1 MAWVDRAGL
10 GAFLVE
16 KSPQPKPSHSPSL
29 ALWPRLTLGLSPSAA
44 LVLAA
49 ECAVF
54 LGALAVGRN
63 VGIAA
68 PLLVALALV
77 RCRYE
82 AMEAPSVRLLQLVGL
97 VSAGYALFHYPF
109 LPIAEEIPY
118 APSAFAGFMLL
129 WAMAVFS
136 GALCLRWPSLAL
148 IAAAFPL
155 WSKYAV
161 ERFTGLPHQQALDV
175 VPLAAVGFCLAL
187 GLLVAQIFGRLSS
200 GTLAKAQ
207 AAAAPVFAQ
216 IVFIAAVSI
225 HLANYFSSFRA
236 KIGLDGDETAWLM
249 KNDPSNIFLVALDNN
264 HVFFSGWSSAIE
276 YLRLFLNHWHLV
288 TNALILIAQGAAIL
302 GFLMPRSLLLILLLG
317 FDGMHLAILLAQGA
331 NFWPWILLNVVIGT
345 VIFAPE
351 YRKPPV
357 ILGLFSVLFI
367 LLGDRITHQAWLGW
381 FDTKA
386 NNKIY
391 FEAVEEN
398 GRRTYVPTNFFTF
411 YSYPF
416 SHMDYG
422 SPQPETA
429 FEIGNPN
436 GGTHTYRKVAA
447 AETCNVAELTR
458 PDPPDFHVRSR
469 EPIDYPRFDTFVRN
483 YHALAEDFTD
493 RLGVFP
499 YWLYPHH
506 FYEPAGT
513 EAHFAGLDLHSV
525 VAYIYRR
532 ESVCLSIE
540 NGSPVRR
547 VISTAE
553 HRIDLPR

>member
-10 GAFLVE
+10 GGFLAGNFDL
-16 KSPQPKPSHSPSL
+16 PKAKHSVSL
-29 ALWPRLTLGLSPSAA
+29 ALWPRLTLGLSPSGA
-44 LVLAA
+44 LVLTA

-54 LGALAVGRN
+54 LGAMAVGRQ
-63 VGIAA
+63 VGIVA

-77 RCRYE
+77 RCRYQT
-82 AMEAPSVRLLQLVGL
+82 MEAPSVRLLQLVGL

-118 APSAFAGFMLL
+118 ASIAFAGFMLL
-129 WAMAVFS
+129 WAMAVCS
-136 GALCLRWPSLAL
+136 GALCLRWPSFAL

-175 VPLAAVGFCLAL
+175 LPLAAVGFCLAL
-187 GLLVAQIFGRLSS
+187 GLLVAQVFGRLSS
-200 GTLAKAQ
+200 GTFAKAQ

-225 HLANYFSSFRA
+225 HLANYFTAFRA
-236 KIGLDGDETAWLM
+236 KISLDGDKTAWLM
-249 KNDPSNIFLVALDNN
+249 KNDPTNIFLVALDNN

-276 YLRLFLNHWHLV
+276 YLRLFLDHGHLV
-288 TNALILIAQGAAIL
+288 TNGLILIAQGAAIL
-302 GFLMPRSLLLILLLG
+302 GFLMPRPLLLILLLG
-317 FDGMHLAILLAQGA
+317 FDGMHLAILLVQGA
-331 NFWPWILLNVVIGT
+331 DFWPWILLNVVIGT

-367 LLGDRITHQAWLGW
+367 LSGITHQAWLGW

-398 GRRTYVPTNFFTF
+398 GRRIYVPTNFFTF

-422 SPQPETA
+422 SPEPETA

-436 GGTHTYRKVAA
+436 GGTHTYGKVMA
-447 AETCNVAELTR
+447 AEKCNVAELMR
-458 PDPPDFHVRSR
+458 PDANIHLRSR
-469 EPIDYPRFDTFVRN
+469 EPIDSPRFDTFVRN
-483 YHALAEDFTD
+483 YHAMAQDFTD

-499 YWLYPHH
+499 YWFYPHH

-513 EAHFAGLDLHSV
+513 EAHFAGLDLHRV

-540 NGSPVRR
+540 NGTPVRR